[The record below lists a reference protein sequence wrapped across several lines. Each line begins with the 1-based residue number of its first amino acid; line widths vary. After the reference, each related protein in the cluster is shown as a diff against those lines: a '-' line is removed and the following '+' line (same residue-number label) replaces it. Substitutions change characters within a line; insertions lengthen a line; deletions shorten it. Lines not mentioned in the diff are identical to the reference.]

1 MSLRSTDNMPRFS
14 AFLMTCKQARISCV
28 DLCLGIFCASF
39 FTLET
44 KRKYPRT
51 RTSSALDSFIHSL
64 NFSTDFRDKTSPSL
78 LHLLTIK
85 CCIATVFSLIFISN
99 HKAVNQEVRRFE
111 NTERLI
117 QDKIGKGS

>member
-1 MSLRSTDNMPRFS
+1 MPRVT
-14 AFLMTCKQARISCV
+14 AFLMTCKQARISCG
-28 DLCLGIFCASF
+28 DICLGIFYASF
-39 FTLET
+39 FTVET

-51 RTSSALDSFIHSL
+51 RTKSALDSFIYSL

-85 CCIATVFSLIFISN
+85 CCIATVFSLIFIFN
-99 HKAVNQEVRRFE
+99 HKAVNQEVRQFE
-111 NTERLI
+111 NAKRLI